1 MIDSLATSADSA
13 AASHSTGSPSES
25 ASQPLD
31 PRIRRTRELLQQA
44 LDKLLET
51 NEFEKIS
58 VQDITDAATV
68 NRATFYAHYP
78 DKFALLECL
87 VANRFH
93 QLLDQRGVYFDGA
106 CVSAIRGI
114 ILGVCDYL
122 TQNWNHP
129 PGTDGE
135 RQRLLAPHL
144 ESAVVNVVQ
153 QMLLEGLL
161 RHPTPSPVSPEIQA
175 SATSWAIFG
184 AAKQWL
190 RTPNRVPSEAVA
202 TTILALLAPILTGQP
217 APAPE

>member
-1 MIDSLATSADSA
+1 MIDSLATSAASA
-13 AASHSTGSPSES
+13 AASHSTGVPSES
-25 ASQPLD
+25 TCQPLD

-87 VANRFH
+87 VAKRFH

-129 PGTDGE
+129 PGSDGE

-202 TTILALLAPILTGQP
+202 TTIMALLAPILTGQP

>member
-1 MIDSLATSADSA
+1 MTDSLATSAPQA
-13 AASHSTGSPSES
+13 AASHSSES
-25 ASQPLD
+25 ACQPLD

-51 NEFEKIS
+51 KEFEKIS

-93 QLLDQRGVYFDGA
+93 QLLDRRGVYFDGA
-106 CVSAIRGI
+106 CISAIRGI

-129 PGTDGE
+129 PGSDGE
-135 RQRLLAPHL
+135 RQRLLEPHL

-153 QMLLEGLL
+153 QMLLEGFL
-161 RHPTPSPVSPEIQA
+161 RHPTPSPFSPELQA
-175 SATSWAIFG
+175 SATSGAIFG

-190 RTPNRVPSEAVA
+190 RTPNRIPSEDVA
-202 TTILALLAPILTGQP
+202 TTILALLAPMLTVQP
-217 APAPE
+217 ALAPE